1 MSKVSTCWWGDNAW
15 KKRLLKSADLRS
27 QMWHWAFC
35 PPVGHRQVQHN
46 FPWIGLFSRNSRKFV
61 LLKVVHTL
69 VSSVSEP
76 SCKSS
81 QQRPL
86 MEDGKGRA
94 KGKGLPWCL
103 GSSLG
108 TDSWTS
114 TQINCSPW
122 GTPHAWGQLGLGGSL
137 QRLWPSPPQMGHR
150 MATPACQCPTLPAC
164 PAQSL
169 AFWFSQFP
177 GNHNLWCLEGRARLC
192 TSLCNKHLEN
202 LRWFWCSRMAA
213 AESLPPALLREQC
226 HLLVTTQQL
235 LGRTGRPRTPGTMR
249 VPSSRLPVP
258 PGAHQTDGFLGWWW
272 TTSAPCL
279 FLGLGA
285 QRGACNGINS
295 LWNNN
300 WKASNSL
307 WAP

>member
-69 VSSVSEP
+69 VLSVSEP

-122 GTPHAWGQLGLGGSL
+122 GTPHHLPGASWGWGGPYRGWGQAPL
-137 QRLWPSPPQMGHR
+137 RWDTEWPL
-150 MATPACQCPTLPAC
+150 LPAS
-164 PAQSL
+164 AQHSL
-169 AFWFSQFP
+169 
-177 GNHNLWCLEGRARLC
+177 L
-192 TSLCNKHLEN
+192 
-202 LRWFWCSRMAA
+202 
-213 AESLPPALLREQC
+213 AL
-226 HLLVTTQQL
+226 H
-235 LGRTGRPRTPGTMR
+235 R
-249 VPSSRLPVP
+249 VWHFDLPSSQGIIICDVWKEEQDYAPL
-258 PGAHQTDGFLGWWW
+258 
-272 TTSAPCL
+272 SA
-279 FLGLGA
+279 
-285 QRGACNGINS
+285 INT
-295 LWNNN
+295 
-300 WKASNSL
+300 
-307 WAP
+307 